1 LELLQVQDVGS
12 CFAVPQ
18 AARDAKESRAMGR
31 TRCSHLL
38 RKFVCGWEQGCGY
51 LQFMPGLWIT

>member
-1 LELLQVQDVGS
+1 MELLQVQDVDS

-38 RKFVCGWEQGCGY
+38 RKFVCG
-51 LQFMPGLWIT
+51 